1 MSSRSGSGSS
11 SGRTPS
17 TSCAGSGRMVF
28 GGCSSQASARS
39 GSSRTSSGSG
49 SSRSSVSTNS
59 SRGSSNSGS
68 SHSSVSMNSSR
79 TSGSSGSSQM
89 SLGSNSI
96 QSTVNGLEPDINSR
110 KHANRNHK
118 MIGWS
123 GPRLQENP
131 RVKAYADKKSDQME
145 KKAWAERKAT
155 SEARKKQGYY
165 IENDMA

>member
-1 MSSRSGSGSS
+1 MSSRSGLSSS
-11 SGRTPS
+11 SGRTSS
-17 TSCAGSGRMVF
+17 TSCAGSDRMFF
-28 GGCSSQASARS
+28 GGGSSLASARS
-39 GSSRTSSGSG
+39 GTSRTSSGSG
-49 SSRSSVSTNS
+49 SSSSSRSTNS
-59 SRGSSNSGS
+59 SRESSYSGS
-68 SHSSVSMNSSR
+68 SLSSVSTNSSR
-79 TSGSSGSSQM
+79 TSGSSGSSQI

-96 QSTVNGLEPDINSR
+96 QSTVNGLEPHIDSR

-131 RVKAYADKKSDQME
+131 RVKLYADKKSDQME
-145 KKAWAERKAT
+145 ERAWAERKAT